1 MRTVADVT
9 MWEQLGIAALLQRHW
24 ADNQVSCT
32 VTFDPAREAKD
43 IKHALDLYQYQ
54 LKGVSFLP
62 RTPLE
67 AYPQLPY
74 QAVTEAEYRAAVAR
88 LKPLQGLAERGDGSQ
103 PSSPDNFCDTEACEA
118 GPRAVPP
125 APAQQ

>member
-1 MRTVADVT
+1 VRTVADVT

-32 VTFDPAREAKD
+32 VTFDPACEAKD

-74 QAVTEAEYRAAVAR
+74 QAVSEAEYRAAVAR
-88 LKPLQGLAERGDGSQ
+88 LRPIEGLADSDGTQ
-103 PSSPDNFCDTEACEA
+103 PSSPDNFCDTDACEA
-118 GPRAVPP
+118 AAPP
-125 APAQQ
+125 PPGR